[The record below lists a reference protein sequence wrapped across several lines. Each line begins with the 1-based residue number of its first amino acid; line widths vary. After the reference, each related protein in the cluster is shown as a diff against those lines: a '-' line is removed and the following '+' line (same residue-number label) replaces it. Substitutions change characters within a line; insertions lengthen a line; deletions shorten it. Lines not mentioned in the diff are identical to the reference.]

1 MFSIIIIT
9 IGAIVVYV
17 IARLFLLI
25 IELLAD
31 IIHLL
36 F

>member
-9 IGAIVVYV
+9 IGAIVGYV

>member
-9 IGAIVVYV
+9 IGAIIGYV
-17 IARLFLLI
+17 IARLFVLVF
-25 IELLAD
+25 EVLAD
-31 IIHLL
+31 IINLL